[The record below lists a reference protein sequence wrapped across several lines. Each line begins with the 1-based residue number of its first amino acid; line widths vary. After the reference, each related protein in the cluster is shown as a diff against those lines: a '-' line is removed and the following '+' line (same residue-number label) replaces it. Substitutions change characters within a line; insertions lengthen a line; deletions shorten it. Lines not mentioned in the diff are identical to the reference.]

1 MGNTKS
7 NPEKVANANAN
18 NNIEEQKLIENNLI
32 KEQKLIE
39 KQKELYK
46 NYVNYEN
53 EHNVIYEANNIIR
66 FYPVKFVEARGSGDR
81 EYADIHATSAYYTY
95 DKNAVYISIN
105 TNITENQ
112 MILLNNE
119 YDKNTFET
127 DFPKPDIEQL
137 NNSINLLTS
146 FNDKTKL
153 RTFFNQ
159 AYNRIFSNYK
169 TFYFNYRECKKTTM
183 NAEIMNAI
191 TKKYEAIIEE
201 IHKKTPI
208 TILFVEEEVEEE
220 NTKGKNTAEYK
231 IEQETIINYALK
243 ELLNKEPVVIGGKR
257 RTRKNKKKTK

>member
-1 MGNTKS
+1 LN
-7 NPEKVANANAN
+7 
-18 NNIEEQKLIENNLI
+18 
-32 KEQKLIE
+32 KEQKIIE

-53 EHNVIYEANNIIR
+53 EHNVIYEANNKIR
-66 FYPVKFVEARGSGDR
+66 FYPVNFVKAIGSGER
-81 EYADIHATSAYYTY
+81 EYANIPEKSAYYKY
-95 DKNAVYISIN
+95 DENAVYISIN

-112 MILLNNE
+112 MILLLNNE
-119 YDKNTFET
+119 YDNNKFET

-169 TFYFNYRECKKTTM
+169 TFYFNYRECKKKTM

-191 TKKYEAIIEE
+191 TKKYEVSIEE
-201 IHKKTPI
+201 IHKKNPI

-231 IEQETIINYALK
+231 IEQETIINNALK
-243 ELLNKEPVVIGGKR
+243 ELLNKEPVVGGKR